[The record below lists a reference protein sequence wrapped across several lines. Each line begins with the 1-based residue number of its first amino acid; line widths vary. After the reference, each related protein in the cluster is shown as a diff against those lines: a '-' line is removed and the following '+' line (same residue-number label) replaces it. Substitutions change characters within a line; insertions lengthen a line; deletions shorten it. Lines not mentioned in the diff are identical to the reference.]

1 MKQILLIL
9 ISLLTFFACTSVEKV
24 NKETTKVERAL
35 DPKKAAKAAFIEG
48 SVLELKG
55 QTTEAIKLYTE
66 AYSLDAQ
73 PGIAYALS
81 KNYLKINKLGS
92 ALGYSKLAVEA
103 DHNNVEYL
111 SLLALIYNA
120 SNNPDSSEVVYRA
133 VLAIDTANVSAY
145 FNLAQIYESKRPSES
160 LAMYKKIVELVGP
173 EWTVLVRIVDL
184 NERLGNIEGTIST
197 VEELLNLNP
206 ADLSLQKVLIDAYIK
221 TKKYDKAIKMIDEAL
236 VSFPNDLNL
245 VEFRGMTLVQKG
257 EMKNASI
264 EYLKLVKE
272 KTIPFENKIRVGL
285 SFLADAEKDS
295 VSLFL
300 AKNIFEEINQD
311 TSDWQ
316 VKSYLGEIEIRN
328 DNVKDAIKYF
338 EDAANLA
345 EWNPDVWV
353 RMGGLLFDSRKYDET
368 IKFMEQAVQKFPNN
382 FPINLIYGLALS
394 QKNKHEMARDI
405 LKRALNL
412 NPNDVTV
419 LGALGY
425 TLNQLKQ
432 DEEALVVL
440 NRALKNDPNN
450 LQVLSIAAL
459 IHESNKNYVVSD
471 SLYARA
477 MKLDSTNALILNNLA
492 YSWAEREIKLDEAL
506 NMAQKAVE
514 AEPKNSSYLDTI
526 GWIYFKLGNYKKAKE
541 NIEAAVEI
549 EKDNATLIDHLGD
562 VYFKLGD
569 KKKALTNWKKAF
581 EKDSTKTEIKLK
593 IEKGE
598 L

>member
-1 MKQILLIL
+1 MKQILLI
-9 ISLLTFFACTSVEKV
+9 IITLLTIAACSSDLKVIKESSQVEKPPDYV
-24 NKETTKVERAL
+24 
-35 DPKKAAKAAFIEG
+35 KAAKEAFIEG
-48 SVLELKG
+48 SIFELKG
-55 QTTEAIKLYTE
+55 ETTEAIKLFTQ

-73 PGIAYALS
+73 PGIAYTLA

-103 DHNNVEYL
+103 DHKNVQYL
-111 SLLALIYNA
+111 NLLALIYDA
-120 SNNPDSSEVVYRA
+120 SNNPDSSEVVYRT
-133 VLAIDTANVSAY
+133 VLSIDSTNVSAY

-160 LAMYKKIVELVGP
+160 IALYNKIVELIGP
-173 EWTVLVRIVDL
+173 EWTLLVRIVDL

-197 VEELLNLNP
+197 VEEMLNLNP

-221 TKKYDKAIKMIDEAL
+221 TKNYDKALKLIDEAL

-245 VEFRGMTLVQKG
+245 VEFRGITLAKKG
-257 EMKNASI
+257 EMKKASI

-285 SFLADAEKDS
+285 SFLTNAEKDS
-295 VSLFL
+295 VNLFL

-328 DNVKDAIKYF
+328 DKVKEAIKYF
-338 EDAANLA
+338 EEAALLA

-394 QKNKHEMARDI
+394 QKNNHEKAKDI

-440 NRALKNDPNN
+440 NRALKNDPHN

-471 SLYARA
+471 SLYSRA
-477 MKLDSTNALILNNLA
+477 MKVDSTNALILNNLA
-492 YSWAEREIKLDEAL
+492 YSWAERGIKLNEAL
-506 NMAQKAVE
+506 KMAKKAVD

-526 GWIYFKLGNYKKAKE
+526 GWIYFKLGDYKKAKE

-549 EKDNATLIDHLGD
+549 EKNNATLIDHLGD

-569 KKKALTNWKKAF
+569 KRKAMTNWKKAF
-581 EKDSTKTEIKLK
+581 ELDSSKTEIKLK
-593 IEKGE
+593 IEKWE